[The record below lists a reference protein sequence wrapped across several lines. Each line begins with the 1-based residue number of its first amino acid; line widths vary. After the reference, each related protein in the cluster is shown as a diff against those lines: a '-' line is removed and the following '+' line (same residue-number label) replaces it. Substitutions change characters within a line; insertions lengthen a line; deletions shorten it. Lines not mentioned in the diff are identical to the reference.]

1 MLGFV
6 ERKSKPKQKYKRK
19 LATPSERRRSD
30 RLKVKRQ
37 EIELLLQI
45 EKFSSDGLSSDD
57 SSDLSSP
64 SPKRARSDSASE
76 EEQDAAEFIDANPQ
90 PVIDEETIP
99 GLPAM
104 EDGNLNQVKLESTS
118 NQVSEV
124 AASSLLQ
131 NSEVQPP
138 VKRKRGRPRKVR
150 IANETIPES
159 GNSAEIPEPMETQD
173 DGLVTMDSK
182 TDDVGTVPGPQLMT
196 LMTDS
201 KTDDVGTV
209 PGPQPL
215 TLMMDSKTD
224 DVGTV
229 PGSQPMMLMT
239 DGKTDD
245 VGTVPAPQPMMLMT
259 DSKTNDVGTV
269 PAPQP
274 LMLMTDS
281 NTDDVGTVP
290 APQPMTLSLAPPP
303 MPSGKVPQ
311 PAGVLLLPLYSS
323 VPTEPGE
330 QSSLMVVQPHQL
342 ANFPFTGGQM
352 AGFGEVAASLPPIL
366 TPSQPVLGPLVTDAI
381 SQAAVYMAPTSD
393 TTHAEPT

>member
-76 EEQDAAEFIDANPQ
+76 EEQDAAEFIDASPQ

-182 TDDVGTVPGPQLMT
+182 TDDVGTVPGPQ
-196 LMTDS
+196 
-201 KTDDVGTV
+201 
-209 PGPQPL
+209 PL

-229 PGSQPMMLMT
+229 PGPQPMMLMT

-366 TPSQPVLGPLVTDAI
+366 TPSQPVLGPLVTDAM